1 MPYEIL
7 LQHVS
12 IVPCLCV
19 FGISHFGL
27 YYLYSSNIENQK
39 SYKEAWDENLR
50 SDDPLLKYKTKLLM
64 RTAAA
69 GPIRGFDSELMRI
82 VMDIITVHED
92 GRLQIRFYDGTEFEL
107 AAE

>member
-1 MPYEIL
+1 
-7 LQHVS
+7 
-12 IVPCLCV
+12 
-19 FGISHFGL
+19 
-27 YYLYSSNIENQK
+27 
-39 SYKEAWDENLR
+39 
-50 SDDPLLKYKTKLLM
+50 M